1 MLLMYNELMY
11 NELCRPH
18 SCSPCTTQTFN
29 TTRAHQTDSAM
40 VGSISDRQEK
50 YSLSGWFCGIV
61 WTDRKRTTARPLS
74 ILGQVVDISCVP
86 IPGLHT
92 SKAAFVCQLRNR
104 KAMRVISFGFQ
115 DSSKCVPQMC
125 PDFKEYIKCIL
136 FSPHYLKIAHRW
148 QIITFSV
155 Q

>member
-11 NELCRPH
+11 NELCRLH

-92 SKAAFVCQLRNR
+92 SYASYVTGRQWGWFHLV
-104 KAMRVISFGFQ
+104 
-115 DSSKCVPQMC
+115 SKTHPNVSHRCVL
-125 PDFKEYIKCIL
+125 IL
-136 FSPHYLKIAHRW
+136 KNTLSVFFSAHTIWRLH
-148 QIITFSV
+148 TGGK
-155 Q
+155 